1 MTIQI
6 DGTTLT
12 AEEVDD
18 YLRFYPASKPSSVLR
33 ALVACKQRSQ
43 GGGLDEITVD
53 YLMRGKEY
61 GGLGMGVDMT
71 DEDICHV
78 RYLCDLSLS

>member
-12 AEEVDD
+12 AEEIDN
-18 YLRFYPASKPSSVLR
+18 YLRFYPASKPSSLLR

-43 GGGLDEITVD
+43 RGGLDEITVD
-53 YLMRGKEY
+53 HLMRGEEY

-71 DEDICHV
+71 DEDVRHV
-78 RYLCDLSLS
+78 RYLCDLALA